1 MSEDFDFAFEGYD
14 PFEYDPTE
22 WVDDEGV
29 DHTRNWHQ
37 IQHQSIDLSTFTN
50 DDFIAG
56 IFGEVS
62 GAECPLVCV
71 KYGNPDESGWYPRA
85 WPCDTLNADANW
97 YCLPALYQ
105 PDDSGAYRAQKK
117 LAVSVH
123 AIMLDDI
130 GKKIDPERLLG
141 CVPSWSIETSPG
153 NHQYGY
159 IFEEPITDIQ
169 VTEQLKQQLISA
181 GLCDPGATGA
191 AARWMRMPVAING
204 RPKYGNPSP
213 RCRLTQWN
221 PDLRYSICELYE
233 KLSLSAIPSKPER
246 SPKQNPKLTN
256 ESTEQ
261 SNVDGLVVISALKE
275 RGLYKRPN
283 GPGRHDIT
291 CPWVNQHTDSVD
303 NGTTYF
309 EPSEQYPT
317 GGFKCHH
324 SHGHL
329 FNIHQLKE
337 FLGLFSSEP
346 ALSVCT
352 PPQKLPPELLPVPKL
367 DPDSLPSVIREAAL
381 DLADRLQCPVDY
393 VVVSMLAAAG
403 SVIGNQIG
411 IFPRAVDETWEV
423 YPALWGGIVGDPGS
437 KKSPAVQQAHKPLLH
452 LDDIAAQKHAQA
464 MQTFQ
469 LQLEKYEDD
478 VSAWKKGKGVSFKPS
493 PPVEPKRQRYF
504 AHDTTYQA
512 LGTILE
518 ANPRGVLVIGDELSG
533 LIQSLDTAGQEA
545 ARGFYL
551 TGWSGTGSYS
561 FDRIGR
567 GSVTLSRYCLSLFG
581 GFQPDRIRGYVKF
594 AQRGSSKNDGLLQRF
609 QLIVWPD
616 QLTDIKSVDRKPNKA
631 AMDQF
636 HQAFMRLSTQAES
649 KLAGAV
655 SLPSGAQLLH
665 FSSESQPL
673 FNDWLLANEKLL
685 ANGTL
690 DAARQSHFAKYRS
703 LIPALALLF
712 HLLDGHEGPIC
723 EECLTRSIE
732 FAHYLRDHANRVY
745 ASASG
750 NDLRAVRLIAER
762 LLKGELAD
770 GFTCRTLML
779 KGWSGLSGKEQAQA
793 AIDAL
798 VEFGW
803 LAETE
808 IRSAGRPSTRYQ
820 LNPAVTAHLL

>member
-1 MSEDFDFAFEGYD
+1 MSEDFDIDFGGYD
-14 PFEYDPTE
+14 PNEYDPTD
-22 WVDDEGV
+22 WVDDDGV
-29 DHTRNWHQ
+29 DHAENWHQ
-37 IQHQSIDLSTFTN
+37 IQHKSIDLSAVTN
-50 DDFIAG
+50 DDFITG

-62 GAECPLVCV
+62 GTERPLVCR
-71 KYGNPDESGWYPRA
+71 KHGDPDEGGWSPSP
-85 WPCDTLNADANW
+85 WPCDTSQANKNW
-97 YCLPALYQ
+97 YCLPSLYRR
-105 PDDSGAYRAQKK
+105 DENGEFRAKHK
-117 LAVSVH
+117 LAISVH

-130 GKKIDPERLLG
+130 GKKIDLERLSG
-141 CVPSWSIETSPG
+141 CVPSWAVETSPG
-153 NHQYGY
+153 NYQYGF
-159 IFEEPITDIQ
+159 IFKEPFTDIQ
-169 VTEQLKQQLISA
+169 VVEQLKQTIIDA

-204 RPKYGNPSP
+204 RPKYGAPSP
-213 RCRLTQWN
+213 KCRLTQWN
-221 PDLRYSICELYE
+221 PELKFTVEELCE
-233 KLSLSAIPSKPER
+233 KLSLSGKSNKPLASPNQTPER
-246 SPKQNPKLTN
+246 T
-256 ESTEQ
+256 TEEYEKI
-261 SNVDGLVVISALKE
+261 SVDGLVVISALKE
-275 RGLYKRPN
+275 KGLYKKSL
-283 GPGRHDIT
+283 GSGKHDIT
-291 CPWVNQHTDSVD
+291 CPWVAQHTDAVD
-303 NGTTYF
+303 NGAAYF
-309 EPSEQYPT
+309 EPSEQFPT
-317 GGFKCHH
+317 GGFRCHH

-337 FLGLFSSEP
+337 FLE
-346 ALSVCT
+346 LSGSAPVETICQ
-352 PPQKLPPELLPVPKL
+352 PPQKLPSELLPVPKL
-367 DPDSLPSVIREAAL
+367 DPDSLPLVIRDTAI
-381 DLADRLQCPVDY
+381 DLADRLQCPIDY
-393 VVVSMLAAAG
+393 VAVSMLAAAG
-403 SVIGNQIG
+403 SVVGNQIG

-464 MQTFQ
+464 MQTYQVQ
-469 LQLEKYEDD
+469 LGQYEDA
-478 VSAWKKGKGVSFKPS
+478 VATWKKSKSAGIKPS

-533 LIQSLDTAGQEA
+533 LIQSLDTPGQEA

-609 QLIVWPD
+609 QLLVWPD
-616 QLTDIKSVDRKPNKA
+616 QLSDIQSVDRKPNKA

-636 HQAFMRLSTQAES
+636 HQAFMRLSTLAES
-649 KLAGAV
+649 KLAGTV

-665 FSSESQPL
+665 FSSASQPL
-673 FNDWLLANEKLL
+673 FNNWLLANERQL
-685 ANGTL
+685 ADGTL

-712 HLLDGHEGPIC
+712 HLLDGHEGPVC
-723 EECLTRSIE
+723 QECLTRSIE
-732 FAHYLRDHANRVY
+732 FAQYLRDHANRVY

-750 NDLRAVRLIAER
+750 HDLRAVRLLAAR
-762 LLKGELAD
+762 LLKGDIAD
-770 GFTCRTLML
+770 GFTRRTLML
-779 KGWSGLSGKEQAQA
+779 KCWSGLSTPEQAQA

-798 VEFGW
+798 VEYGW
-803 LAETE
+803 LIEEEA
-808 IRSAGRPSTRYQ
+808 RSGGRPTMKYY
-820 LNPAVTAHLL
+820 LNAAAADLS

>member
-1 MSEDFDFAFEGYD
+1 MSEDFDIDFGGYD
-14 PFEYDPTE
+14 PFEYDPAE
-22 WVDDEGV
+22 WIDNEGAAQSK
-29 DHTRNWHQ
+29 NWCQ
-37 IQHQSIDLSTFTN
+37 IKSQSIDLSAVTN
-50 DDFIAG
+50 DDFIVG
-56 IFGEVS
+56 IFGEIS
-62 GAECPLVCV
+62 AAERPLVCV
-71 KYGNPDESGWYPRA
+71 KQGNPEEGGWPPKA
-85 WPCDTLNADANW
+85 WPFDTRQVNANW

-105 PDDSGAYRAQKK
+105 PDESGAYRAQKK

-130 GKKIDPERLLG
+130 GTKIDQERLSG
-141 CVPSWSIETSPG
+141 SSPSWSIETSPG
-153 NHQYGY
+153 NFQYGY
-159 IFEEPITDIQ
+159 IFCEPITDIQ
-169 VTEQLKQQLISA
+169 IVEELKQQLINA
-181 GLCDPGATGA
+181 GLCDSGATGA

-204 RPKYGNPSP
+204 RPKYGDPSP
-213 RCRLTQWN
+213 RCRLAQWN
-221 PDLRYSICELYE
+221 PRLKFTIDKLYE
-233 KLSLSAIPSKPER
+233 KLSLSRVSSKT
-246 SPKQNPKLTN
+246 SSQKQNPECTTEAN
-256 ESTEQ
+256 EQTS
-261 SNVDGLVVISALKE
+261 VDGLVVVSALKE
-275 RGLYKRPN
+275 KGLYKKPL
-283 GPGRHDIT
+283 GSGKHDIT
-291 CPWVNQHTDSVD
+291 CPWVAQHTDAVD
-303 NGTTYF
+303 NGAAYF
-309 EPSEQYPT
+309 EPSDQFPT
-317 GGFKCHH
+317 GGFRCHH

-337 FLGLFSSEP
+337 FLE
-346 ALSVCT
+346 LSGSAPVETICQ
-352 PPQKLPPELLPVPKL
+352 PLQKLPPELLPVPKL
-367 DPDSLPSVIREAAL
+367 DPDSLPLVIRDAAI
-381 DLADRLQCPVDY
+381 DLADRLQCPIDY
-393 VVVSMLAAAG
+393 VAVSMLAAAG
-403 SVIGNQIG
+403 SVVGNQIG

-464 MQTFQ
+464 MQTYQVQ
-469 LQLEKYEDD
+469 LGQYEDA
-478 VSAWKKGKGVSFKPS
+478 VATWKKSKSAGIKPS

-533 LIQSLDTAGQEA
+533 LIQSLDTPGQEA

-609 QLIVWPD
+609 QLLVWPD
-616 QLTDIKSVDRKPNKA
+616 QLSDIQSVDRKPNKA

-636 HQAFMRLSTQAES
+636 HQAFMRLSTLAES
-649 KLAGAV
+649 KLTGAV

-665 FSSESQPL
+665 FSPESQPL
-673 FNDWLLANEKLL
+673 FNDWLLANERQL
-685 ANGTL
+685 ADGTL

-712 HLLDGHEGPIC
+712 HLLDGHEGPVC
-723 EECLTRSIE
+723 EDCLTRSIE

-750 NDLRAVRLIAER
+750 HDSRAVRLLAAR
-762 LLKGELAD
+762 LLKGDIAD
-770 GFTCRTLML
+770 GFTRRTLVL
-779 KGWSGLSGKEQAQA
+779 KCWSGLSTQEQAQA

-798 VEFGW
+798 VEYGW
-803 LAETE
+803 LIEEEA
-808 IRSAGRPSTRYQ
+808 RSGGRPTMKYY
-820 LNPAVTAHLL
+820 LNAAAADLS